1 MTGDT
6 RKPKKSETLEVR
18 LPHETKQA
26 FLSACR
32 EDGTTASEVV
42 RESIDGYL
50 GARQRSVNAN
60 PARNVITMIPKPIRN
75 WRYAAGAA
83 SAAALAA
90 IAVLPSAAQT
100 DFRAIFDRLDANK
113 DGVLSAEEYFTRLG
127 SAGESGSNKTIV
139 IEKRIES
146 PGDAEALPAPG
157 ETSEAFTFMLGD
169 GESPD
174 GEAVIQR
181 SEVRI
186 IRNAADG
193 GAPLEIPGAMRKMEF
208 DRFDADKNGQVSF
221 SEFQTRQREMLEA
234 GFRRLDK
241 DKDGSLTEAEYLK
254 INAPVVITLSGADGE
269 VLTENIRPLID
280 EDKAKAN
287 FAKLDKDR
295 NGALS
300 LKEYLPQS

>member
-42 RESIDGYL
+42 RHSIDGYL
-50 GARQRSVNAN
+50 DARQRPVNAN
-60 PARNVITMIPKPIRN
+60 PARNVITMIPKPIRK
-75 WRYAAGAA
+75 WRYAAGAVG
-83 SAAALAA
+83 ALGLAGL
-90 IAVLPSAAQT
+90 AVLPSAAQA
-100 DFRAIFDRLDANK
+100 DFRAMFDRLDTNK
-113 DGVLSAEEYFTRLG
+113 DGVLSVDEYFTRLG
-127 SAGESGSNKTIV
+127 STGDSGNKMIV

-146 PGDAEALPAPG
+146 SDDAGAQPPPG

-169 GESPD
+169 GESGD
-174 GEAVIQR
+174 GEAVVQR

-193 GAPLEIPGAMRKMEF
+193 GAPLEVPGALRKMEF
-208 DRFDADKNGQVSF
+208 DRFDTDKNGQVSF

-241 DKDGSLTEAEYLK
+241 DSDGSLTEAEYLR
-254 INAPVVITLSGADGE
+254 INTPVVITLSGTDGE
-269 VLTENIRPLID
+269 VLTENVRPLID

-295 NGALS
+295 NGKLS
-300 LKEYLPQS
+300 LREYLPPS